1 MRERDPDVETRD
13 AVKVAQEP
21 QALPAPQP
29 QPKSVELIQAEA
41 ELLRE
46 QNKKYELETKRA
58 EMLLEYKRQNIEVNE
73 SLFNADGSPNEK
85 IMKNDKDL

>member
-1 MRERDPDVETRD
+1 M
-13 AVKVAQEP
+13 
-21 QALPAPQP
+21 
-29 QPKSVELIQAEA
+29 
-41 ELLRE
+41 RE